1 MQDVGDGVV
10 EEVGMGPF
18 INYAEL
24 DLRGAFDLAILI
36 EEDAQLRYEELSRK
50 LGNDP
55 GGAGDVCRMMARN
68 EARHRSQLLARRRT
82 LFTKEPT
89 RIDITVIDE
98 WAETP
103 GTDDDLPSTAREAL
117 EMALEAERRAHA
129 FYKEAIPHLD
139 DPEVRAFF
147 QELMDEEAEHQE
159 LLSRKLAELDAHGK
173 PRF

>member
-1 MQDVGDGVV
+1 
-10 EEVGMGPF
+10 MGPF

-55 GGAGDVCRMMARN
+55 EGAGDVCRMMARN
-68 EARHRSQLLARRRT
+68 EARHRSELEARRRV
-82 LFTKEPT
+82 LFAMEPT
-89 RIDITVIDE
+89 RIDISVIDE

-103 GTDDDLPSTAREAL
+103 GTDDGDLPSRAREAL

-129 FYKEAIPHLD
+129 FYKEAIPNLV
-139 DPEVRAFF
+139 DPGVRAFF
-147 QELMDEEAEHQE
+147 QELMNEEAEHQE

-173 PRF
+173 PRAT